1 MSNKL
6 LELLAPVIGLV
17 LKQVLSPLLTGL
29 MTRQPVHGA
38 VTLATLYPV
47 IDAELEPLTDKTD
60 SALDDCAV
68 YTVKKVIEEVA
79 EQFGVELSNVDGD

>member
-6 LELLAPVIGLV
+6 LELLAPVIGMV
-17 LKQVLSPLLTGL
+17 LKQVLTPLLTGL

-60 SALDDCAV
+60 TALDDCAV
-68 YTVKKVIEEVA
+68 TTVKKVIEDVA
-79 EQFGVELSNVDGD
+79 EQYGVELSNVDGD